1 MIRTKEQSAFET
13 LVADFS
19 ASPVTE
25 LQLEDLA
32 RRAKTGDMDAAMRV
46 AAAIS
51 YIAAFDPGASMAV
64 LDAITRGWLGAQA
77 AALKTPVGQSAMLSN
92 LIGNTQPDSKY
103 WDAFWAV
110 ASASGMEGDDVTA
123 NVAALGAHLHPGFR
137 DLAEAAAIAH
147 PGAAG
152 ASTMA
157 LPAKLTLDI
166 LGAQPKGS
174 LGHAFHSLIVDNNF
188 NLEVLD
194 REAIG
199 LHDLPPALRYLNIRI
214 LQMHDVWHLVGGY
227 RTTVLQEVGISSFQL
242 AQFGHNYSALLIST
256 AAASSAFNSAE
267 AFGLIMQIIAEAWR
281 HGRTTPSFMGIEWE
295 NEWHLPIEDIRARHG
310 ILPFASAFPADLIEQ
325 LRAAA

>member
-1 MIRTKEQSAFET
+1 MIRTEEQSEFET
-13 LVADFS
+13 LVANFS
-19 ASPVTE
+19 ASPVTNS
-25 LQLEDLA
+25 QLEELA
-32 RRAKTGDMDAAMRV
+32 RRAKAGERDAAMRV
-46 AAAIS
+46 AVAIS
-51 YIAAFDPGASMAV
+51 FVAAVYPGASMAV
-64 LDAITRGWLGAQA
+64 LDAITRGWLGAEA
-77 AALKTPVGQSAMLSN
+77 AALKTPAGQSAMLAR
-92 LIGNTQPDSKY
+92 LAGDTRPDSNY

-110 ASASGMEGDDVTA
+110 AGASDMKGDDVTA
-123 NVAALGAHLHPGFR
+123 NVAALGAHLHPGYR

-147 PGAAG
+147 PGTAG
-152 ASTMA
+152 ASTKA

-174 LGHAFHSLIVDNNF
+174 LGHDFYSLIVDNDF

-267 AFGLIMQIIAEAWR
+267 AFGLIMQIIGEAWL
-281 HGRTTPSFMGIEWE
+281 HGRTTSSFMAIEWE
-295 NEWHLPIEDIRARHG
+295 NEWHLPIEEIRARHG
-310 ILPFASAFPADLIEQ
+310 ILPFTSAFPADLIEQ
-325 LRAAA
+325 LRPAA